1 MNTYEQLH
9 IKPAILEVIKEL
21 SEINNAPQA
30 YAGRFTSTSFAE
42 LDKRIIGLA
51 RGDLI
56 VAASRPGVGKTTF
69 AVNMAVNIAKKY
81 KDKKVAIFSLEM
93 SKEQLIKRILSSE
106 ASVTTE
112 RMKAG
117 DIDKDGWKCIVD
129 ATDRISNLGIYI
141 DDTTYITIGE
151 LKTKLKRMGSIDVV
165 VIDYLQLL
173 SYKGSLSKVSMKLK
187 NMAEE
192 LGVTVI
198 LTTQLSRKLEKRQD
212 KRPQLSDLRENGSIE
227 QDADVV
233 LMLYRE
239 CFYDLDVEFPNHC
252 KCFIEKNR
260 RGFTGAFDL
269 DFEGEFYRFSSAE
282 FIY

>member
-9 IKPAILEVIKEL
+9 IKPAILEVVKEL
-21 SEINNAPQA
+21 AEIAHDPQV
-30 YAGRFTSTSFAE
+30 YASRFTSTSFAE
-42 LDKRIIGLA
+42 LDKRIVGLA
-51 RGDLI
+51 HGDLI
-56 VAASRPGVGKTTF
+56 VVASRPGVGKTTF

-81 KDKKVAIFSLEM
+81 IDKKVAIFSLEM
-93 SKEQLIKRILSSE
+93 SQEQLVKRILASE

-112 RMKAG
+112 QMKAG
-117 DIDKDGWKCIVD
+117 DIDKDGWKRIYN

-141 DDTTYITIGE
+141 DDTTYITVGE
-151 LKTKLKRMGSIDVV
+151 LKAKLKRMGSIDIA

-173 SYKGSLSKVSMKLK
+173 SYKGSLSKVSRELK
-187 NMAEE
+187 DMANE

-198 LTTQLSRKLEKRQD
+198 LTSQLSRKLEKRQD

-260 RGFTGAFDL
+260 RGETGVFGL
-269 DFEGEFYRFSSAE
+269 DFEGQFYRFNSAE